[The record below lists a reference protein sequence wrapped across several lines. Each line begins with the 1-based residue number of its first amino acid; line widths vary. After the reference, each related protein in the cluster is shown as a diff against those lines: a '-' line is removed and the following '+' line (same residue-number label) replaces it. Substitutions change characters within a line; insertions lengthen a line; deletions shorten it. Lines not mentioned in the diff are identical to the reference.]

1 MQAAPGGFILRP
13 LHPLFGVTVV
23 GLDAGAPLSA
33 ETFGLLRAALRDHL
47 LVVIGDRFLTPEAQT
62 SFTARFGPL
71 ALHPLATLALAGRP
85 DVVVEAQGC
94 DDRDAAWHTDLI
106 WSAAPSRVSVLVAPE
121 AAQGVWATDFANQVT
136 AYARLDA
143 WLKDRIEFLE
153 VEHDHPRRA
162 AAGLPPVVHPL
173 VQVDPG
179 TGRRALLLDGTT
191 AQRVRGLPH
200 AESDDLLHRLQA
212 AATHPAIVVRQ
223 LWRAGDLVIWD
234 NTALQHRSIRPTGS
248 RLHRT
253 MVAGRPPV
261 GPRQL
266 AMPWVSAG

>member
-1 MQAAPGGFILRP
+1 VDATAALPSATLRL
-13 LHPLFGVTVV
+13 LH
-23 GLDAGAPLSA
+23 
-33 ETFGLLRAALRDHL
+33 AALRDHL
-47 LVVIGDRFLTPEAQT
+47 LVVIGGCPVTPEAQT
-62 SFTARFGPL
+62 RFTARFGPL
-71 ALHPLATLALAGRP
+71 ARHPLSTLALAGRP
-85 DVVVEAQGC
+85 EVVVEAQGG
-94 DDRDAAWHTDLI
+94 DDRDAAWHADLT
-106 WSAAPSRVSVLVAPE
+106 WSPAPSRYSVLVAPE
-121 AAQGVWATDFANQVT
+121 AGQGVWATDFANGVA
-136 AYARLDA
+136 AYARLDP

-191 AQRVRGLPH
+191 AQRIRGLPG

-212 AATHPAIVVRQ
+212 AATHPAIVVRH

-234 NTALQHRSIRPTGS
+234 NTALQHRSIRPAGS

-253 MVAGRPPV
+253 MVAGQPPV